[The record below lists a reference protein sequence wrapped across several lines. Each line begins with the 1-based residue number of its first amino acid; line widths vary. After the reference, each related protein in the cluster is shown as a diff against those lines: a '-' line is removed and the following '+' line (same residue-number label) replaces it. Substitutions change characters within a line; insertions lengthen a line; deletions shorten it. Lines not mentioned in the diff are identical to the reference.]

1 MCMLIFLRIIVLS
14 FQSHQTRI
22 LSAGLGMA
30 WNQYGLSCNYKQ
42 ILFQVRVFQNL
53 SASEIFDALDEAR
66 FEDQANNDMLA
77 G

>member
-1 MCMLIFLRIIVLS
+1 MKQNLL
-14 FQSHQTRI
+14 
-22 LSAGLGMA
+22 
-30 WNQYGLSCNYKQ
+30 YNYKQ
-42 ILFQVRVFQNL
+42 RFQVRVFQNL